1 MNETMVE
8 STPIADIY
16 ADGIGSVEILGD
28 NVRII
33 FYTQDNGE
41 KIISCKLVR
50 PIKSVRGGLV
60 KLIAEAMAGEALE
73 LH

>member
-1 MNETMVE
+1 MESMIE
-8 STPIADIY
+8 STPVADIY
-16 ADGIGSVEILGD
+16 ADGIGAVEILGD

-33 FYTQDNGE
+33 FYTQENGE

-50 PIKSVRGGLV
+50 PIKSVRGELV
-60 KLIAEAMAGEALE
+60 KLLAEAMAGEALE